1 MATAAGGTVHRKK
14 KKKTH
19 SSAAAIDEIDWR
31 WLTVAAGRQCR
42 LKVEAVLDAKAA
54 RRKSEKELV
63 AGDVLLA
70 AAGGEDGWLGRCWD

>member
-1 MATAAGGTVHRKK
+1 MVQGSYLAAGLKGGTVGE
-14 KKKTH
+14 
-19 SSAAAIDEIDWR
+19 A
-31 WLTVAAGRQCR
+31 VAAGRQCR